1 MNAPI
6 TRLFALVVVL
16 FAVLVYFTSKSTV
29 FTANA
34 LRDNPKNRRALL
46 AEQKIHRG
54 PIRAADN
61 SVLARSVPA
70 AGDTWTRV
78 YPPSA
83 LFPHAV
89 GYSYTTLGRS
99 GLERYYND
107 QLTGRRNEFASI
119 LDQLAGRR
127 PAGDQLVTHLDPVA
141 QKVALDDLGGRRGA
155 VVAMNPATGAVEV
168 MASVPGYDQNLLRSP
183 KAAAALNRDPAS
195 PLFNRTTQSGYPP
208 GSTFKVVTA
217 IAAID
222 SGRYTPFST
231 VNGKSPITVS
241 GTPLSNDNNE
251 QFGDITLTKALT
263 YSVNTVWA
271 QVAEDLGPR
280 IMNRYMRRLGFFS
293 DPPLDYPHDQIRPSG
308 EYVDRGRRVVDA
320 TDGNVDIGRM
330 GIGQDK
336 LNVTPLQMAMVASA
350 VANGGVLMK
359 PRLGDKIID
368 PDGRTRDAVA
378 PVQES
383 RVMSAKSA
391 KEVAYMMSQVV
402 NEGTGTAAALAG
414 IQVAGKT
421 GTAQIDIQNN
431 ITQPWFIAFAPV
443 RNPRVAVAVTV
454 ERSQGGFGGT
464 VAAPIAKDVME
475 SILR

>member
-6 TRLFALVVVL
+6 SRLFALVVVM

-29 FTANA
+29 FNADA
-34 LRDNPKNRRALL
+34 LRNNPKNQRTLL
-46 AEQKIHRG
+46 AQQKIHRG

-61 SVLARSVPA
+61 SALARSVPA
-70 AGDTWTRV
+70 PGQTWTRI
-78 YPPSA
+78 YPPGA

-89 GYSYTTLGRS
+89 GYSFTTFGRA

-107 QLTGRRNEFASI
+107 ELTGRRNEFSSI
-119 LDQLAGRR
+119 LDQLAGRKEV
-127 PAGDQLVTHLDPVA
+127 GDQLVTHLVPAA
-141 QKVALDDLGGRRGA
+141 QQVALTDLAGRRGA
-155 VVAMNPATGAVEV
+155 VIAMDPRTGAVQV
-168 MASVPGYDQNLLRSP
+168 MASVPGYNQNLLRDP
-183 KAAAALNRDPAS
+183 KTATALNKDPAS

-222 SGRYTPFST
+222 SGRYTPDST
-231 VNGKSPITVS
+231 VNGKSPITIS
-241 GTPLSNDNNE
+241 GTPLSNDANE

-263 YSVNTVWA
+263 FSVNTVWA
-271 QVAEDLGPR
+271 QVAKDLGPR
-280 IMNRYMRRLGFFS
+280 IMNKYMRRLGFFA

-308 EYVDRGRRVVDA
+308 EYIHNGQTLVDA
-320 TDGNVDIGRM
+320 ADGAVDIGRM

-359 PRLGDKIID
+359 PHLGSKIVD
-368 PDGRTRDAVA
+368 PDGRVRDAVQ
-378 PVQES
+378 PEQQS

-391 KEVAYMMSQVV
+391 HEVGVMMAQVV
-402 NEGTGTAAALAG
+402 NEGTGTAAALQG

-443 RNPRVAVAVTV
+443 INPRVAVAVTV
-454 ERSQGGFGGT
+454 ERTQGGFGGT

-475 SILR
+475 TLLR